1 MDLQATKQLFTS
13 NWQPTVNDRLR
24 GKEISEE
31 PSDWLVAKFNGCSS
45 DRDYSNIEETH
56 HLALQLINVNANDAL
71 KLIPSSCNY
80 FLQNKPDL
88 KTDQLG
94 SIWTRAIVEW
104 QPEEDTESGCGSPAP
119 AGVP

>member
-1 MDLQATKQLFTS
+1 M
-13 NWQPTVNDRLR
+13 
-24 GKEISEE
+24 SEE
-31 PSDWLVAKFNGCSS
+31 PSDWLVAQFNGCSS
-45 DRDYSNIEETH
+45 DRDYSKIESTITSPFK
-56 HLALQLINVNANDAL
+56 LINVNANDAL